1 MTNFVM
7 QVLKDIDVDGGTLHE
22 WTNINRGDKQFQRT
36 WTKIDAG
43 LPVRVLHKAKTK
55 AGVFGRPFKVVKN
68 VEALPDGFEASGF
81 EVAA

>member
-22 WTNINRGDKQFQRT
+22 WSNINRGDNQYQRT
-36 WTKIDAG
+36 WKTIEDG
-43 LPVRVLHKAKTK
+43 LPVRVLHQTK
-55 AGVFGRPFKVVKN
+55 VKDGVSGRSFKVVKN
-68 VEALPDGFEASGF
+68 AEALPKGFEASGF

>member
-22 WTNINRGDKQFQRT
+22 WSNINRGNTQYQRT
-36 WTKIDAG
+36 WEAIKDG
-43 LPVRVLHKAKTK
+43 KPVRVLHAFNQSK
-55 AGVFGRPFKVVKN
+55 GGRSWKVVKN
-68 VEALPDGFEASGF
+68 AEALPKGFEASGF